1 MGNLVAVGDLEGYV
15 HFLNRDDGAMASR
28 IQIGSS
34 AVMPTMALINNNT
47 LIAQT
52 RDGVLY
58 AVQVK

>member
-1 MGNLVAVGDLEGYV
+1 V

-34 AVMPTMALINNNT
+34 PVMPTMALINSNT

-52 RDGVLY
+52 RDGGLY